1 METTIDL
8 RDAQGRTAPTPE
20 DLRQAVINADWR
32 PTMGEIV
39 TIMEEDHNERFAAEV
54 DLNGTPWPPLHPIT
68 IERKGHD
75 TILQELGLLVNSVT
89 DSTHPMA
96 VREYQDQ
103 GEEKSIKFGTRRPF
117 AERHDQGTDRIP
129 KREFLGAS
137 EQAQDKFEDAI
148 DRLVMTVLAGDN

>member
-8 RDAQGRTAPTPE
+8 RDQAGRQAPTPE
-20 DLRQAVINADWR
+20 GLRQAVINSDWR
-32 PTMGEIV
+32 QALGEIV
-39 TIMEEDHNERFAAEV
+39 NVLEEDENETFAAQRAP
-54 DLNGTPWPPLHPIT
+54 DGSMWPPLAPYT

-75 TILQELGLLVNSVT
+75 TILQELGLLVNSLT

-117 AERHDQGTDRIP
+117 AELHDQGTDRLP

-137 EQAQDKFEDAI
+137 DKAQERFEEII
-148 DRLVMTVLAGDN
+148 DRHVMAVLAGEI